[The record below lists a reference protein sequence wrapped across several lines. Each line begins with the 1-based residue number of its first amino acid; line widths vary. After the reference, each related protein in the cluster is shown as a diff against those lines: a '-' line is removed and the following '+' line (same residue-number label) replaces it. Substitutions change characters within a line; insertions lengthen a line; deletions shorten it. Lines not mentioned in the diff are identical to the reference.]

1 MYLLTE
7 WETQKGEYLAQYQDV
22 WTACSKV
29 HVS

>member
-7 WETQKGEYLAQYQDV
+7 WDGQKGEYLAQHYDV
-22 WTACSKV
+22 WTAFSKV